1 MHINIILHKLKKLH
15 DSCYYY
21 PLFTEEE
28 TKAHREINLSKI
40 TKVVNSEVG
49 IQTPDV
55 CEA

>member
-1 MHINIILHKLKKLH
+1 MTAAIIILFLQRRKPR
-15 DSCYYY
+15 Y
-21 PLFTEEE
+21 
-28 TKAHREINLSKI
+28 REINLSKI